1 MQMATIFRH
10 RKKLYPLALITLIG
24 LFLVNL
30 IGFVDTK
37 TGSTFGCGEEWP
49 LCNGEWIPSEW
60 DKHVAIEYTHR
71 VSVLVD
77 MILLFVLTVLSWTRY
92 RDQKEMRI
100 IIGVC
105 FSGFI
110 GESVLGA
117 LTVLFDNPPW
127 VLAFHMGMALTSVVG
142 LYLWTGWLYRNEVDP
157 LRHQQEADPAGM
169 KKLGQW
175 AWFAVIYFFF
185 VVYFG
190 AYVSFTGSG
199 SFFQGWP
206 VPTEP
211 YDIARHALV
220 IDWVHRLSG
229 FVLLLL
235 ILRLSVLAYRMRHER
250 KDLWSI
256 CRAMLILIVLQFLS
270 GGLLIYTG
278 LSLAAFLLHV
288 TFPSLVI
295 CLLSWL
301 AFKTVPQRRKG
312 ALKY

>member
-1 MQMATIFRH
+1 MTTIYRH

-24 LFLVNL
+24 LFLVNI

-49 LCNGEWIPSEW
+49 LCKGEWIPSEW
-60 DKHVAIEYTHR
+60 DKHKIIEYTHR
-71 VSVLVD
+71 VSVLAD
-77 MILLFVLTVLSWTRY
+77 LILLMILTVLSWKRY
-92 RDQKEMRI
+92 RHRKDMRI

-117 LTVLFDNPPW
+117 MTVLFDNPPS
-127 VLAFHMGMALTSVVG
+127 VLALHMGMALTSLVG
-142 LYLWTGWLYRNEVDP
+142 LYLWTGLLYRMEVDP
-157 LRHQQEADPAGM
+157 SRKNHEVDAAWM
-169 KKLGQW
+169 RRLGKW
-175 AWFAVIYFFF
+175 SWGTIVYFFL

-211 YDIARHALV
+211 YSIAQSALI

-235 ILRLSVLAYRMRHER
+235 IIRLSVMTYRIRHER
-250 KDLWSI
+250 NDLWAI
-256 CRAMLILIVLQFLS
+256 CRQMLILIVLQLLS
-270 GGLLIYTG
+270 GGLLIYTQ

-288 TFPSLVI
+288 TFPSLIV
-295 CLLSWL
+295 CLLSLL
-301 AFKTVPQRRKG
+301 AFKTVPQREKWPTNLR
-312 ALKY
+312 